1 MRKIA
6 ITTASFVAVLGVAG
20 WAQSSRPPANQSEAT
35 YSQQQA
41 TRGKALF
48 AANCASCHTADS
60 GRPAET
66 DYPMR
71 LPIALSGELFLQ
83 KWRTVGDL
91 YSKVSKSMP
100 IDTKVGVSGLRDDE
114 YVDIVAF
121 LLQVNGRPGGTEVP
135 RDITKM
141 HTIVLDPRAVGLAKA
156 GMTVARTGTPV
167 IDAYYTEEQ
176 ARRGKAYFRGAC
188 SLCHQAEGETVEG
201 GPPWIGRLNGRGKAL
216 NPIVSDRFAER
227 YGNVARI
234 YNKVRTTMPGHDSGG
249 MSPGAY
255 VDITAYILRSNGMPA
270 GDRELRDDLTAMES
284 MPLLEKGY
292 QRLFNGR
299 DFTGFK
305 FLLGANCTPKPSGC
319 GKIDPAPTF
328 QIENGT
334 IVCSGKPY
342 GYMYTEK
349 KYLNFTLKLDYRFPP
364 YPGMRSDEDFYGN
377 SGYLLF
383 INTLQVWPPY
393 IEIQGGHF
401 GVLSVTVTGSPAQ
414 FTVDNEARRRAL
426 RPVGAWN
433 SIEIVSENGQVKSSL
448 NGVLVS
454 TVTQHSY
461 PAGYIGFQS
470 EGSEIHWRNIRIKES

>member
-1 MRKIA
+1 MHKIA
-6 ITTASFVAVLGVAG
+6 LSTLSFVAVLGFVG
-20 WAQSSRPPANQSEAT
+20 WAQSARQTASPPQAT

-48 AANCASCHTADS
+48 AAHCASCHTAD
-60 GRPAET
+60 PAKPVET

-100 IDTKVGVSGLRDDE
+100 IDTKVGIAGLKDDE
-114 YVDIVAF
+114 YADIVAF
-121 LLQVNGRPGGTEVP
+121 LLQVNGRPAGAEVP
-135 RDITKM
+135 GDIAKM
-141 HTIVLDPRAVGLAKA
+141 HAIVLDPRAVASSKPAPAAAPA
-156 GMTVARTGTPV
+156 GIAPS
-167 IDAYYTEEQ
+167 DAYYTEEQ

-216 NPIVSDRFAER
+216 NAVVSDRFAER
-227 YGNVARI
+227 WQNVARI

-249 MSPGAY
+249 MSTGAY

-270 GDRELRDDLTAMES
+270 GQRELTGDLVAMEG
-284 MPLLEKGY
+284 MTLLEKGY

-299 DFTGFK
+299 DFSGLK
-305 FLLGANCTPKPSGC
+305 FLIGANCTPKPTGC
-319 GKIDPAPTF
+319 GKTDPAPTF
-328 QIENGT
+328 RIENGT
-334 IVCSGKPY
+334 IICSGKPY
-342 GYMYTEK
+342 GYMYTDK
-349 KYLNFTLKLDYRFPP
+349 TYLNFTLRLDYRFPP
-364 YPGMRSDEDFYGN
+364 YPGMRSDDDFYGN

-383 INTLQVWPPY
+383 INKLQVWPPY

-401 GVLSVTVTGSPAQ
+401 GMLSVTVTGSPAQ
-414 FTVDNEARRRAL
+414 FTVDAEARRRAL

-433 SIEIVSENGQVKSSL
+433 SVEIVSEKGQVKSSL

-470 EGSEIHWRNIRIKES
+470 EGSEIHWRNLRIKEG